1 VTSIPNDAAYVYSL
15 FDLALAGEVALPS
28 LLNGGALTKPTWLC
42 GVIRLER
49 RGGMALVLCGTL

>member
-28 LLNGGALTKPTWLC
+28 LLDQGAVTEPTWLC
-42 GVIRLER
+42 DVIRLQR
-49 RGGMALVLCGTL
+49 RGGMALVLCVTL